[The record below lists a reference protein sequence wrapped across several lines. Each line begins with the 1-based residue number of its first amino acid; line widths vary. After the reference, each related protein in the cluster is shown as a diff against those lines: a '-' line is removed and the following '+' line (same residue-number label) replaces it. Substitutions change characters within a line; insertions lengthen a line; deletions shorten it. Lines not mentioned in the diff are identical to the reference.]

1 MLDILFL
8 CLKTRVKMLVFDRPS
23 TFPLTLVLLS
33 NSPLYIASSS
43 ILIQMH
49 NCLECL
55 GLSLAEYARYSRLL
69 YFPFSLCLIGRCS
82 RRWSPGA
89 RVPRRRLLLL
99 RRDHRRPGPGVVSEV
114 PRQEACAFS
123 IAVAFVLALLGH
135 VCDLVSVLRY
145 YCFRWHL
152 YVSSWYIFELSW
164 PLACIIQLVLF
175 TLLELCCDIPPWH
188 PDLDHVPCVYDYCT
202 WS

>member
-1 MLDILFL
+1 
-8 CLKTRVKMLVFDRPS
+8 
-23 TFPLTLVLLS
+23 
-33 NSPLYIASSS
+33 
-43 ILIQMH
+43 MH

-55 GLSLAEYARYSRLL
+55 GLSLAEYARYSPLL
-69 YFPFSLCLIGRCS
+69 YFPLFVLPDWPLQSTLEPRSPSTPEAATTTS
-82 RRWSPGA
+82 RPPETKTRSS
-89 RVPRRRLLLL
+89 
-99 RRDHRRPGPGVVSEV
+99 SEV

-123 IAVAFVLALLGH
+123 IVVDFVLAFLRQLC
-135 VCDLVSVLRY
+135 VLVSVLRY

-152 YVSSWYIFELSW
+152 YVSSWYIFEPSW